1 MKPDFSDARL
11 REMLGYDRETGE
23 GIWLERKKGRK
34 HIAGCVYTRK
44 DGKQYRAI
52 CIDYVLYG
60 AHQLF
65 WYHQTGVWPGDDEV
79 DHINGIG
86 TDNRWV
92 NLRLGGPNG
101 NNQNRRITDR
111 NKSGF
116 LGVSW
121 DKSRQKWRAA
131 IRGQTLGRFD
141 TAEEAYETYRKAAL
155 ERYGE
160 FAHESLKQQDQ

>member
-1 MKPDFSDARL
+1 MAPDFTAERL

-34 HIAGCVYTRK
+34 RIAGCVYTNSS
-44 DGKQYRAI
+44 GMQYRAI

-65 WYHQTGVWPGDDEV
+65 WYHQTGVWPEEV
-79 DHINGIG
+79 DHENGIG

-92 NLRLGGPNG
+92 NLRLSIGGG

-111 NKSGF
+111 NQSGF

-121 DKSRQKWRAA
+121 DKTRQKWRAA
-131 IRGQTLGRFD
+131 IRGHTLGRFD
-141 TAEEAYETYRKAAL
+141 TPEEAHEAYRKAAL
-155 ERYGE
+155 QRYGE
-160 FAHESLKQQDQ
+160 FAHSSLKTKP